1 MKKIKIIGVILLIIS
16 IGLVIYKEF
25 INPPVNI
32 YTITNSGSEKEDAKV
47 YLNATF
53 VAGTI
58 TGNDNDSYYVMFG
71 DGVQYIVH
79 INNAKANKINRYLL
93 DNPDSSYKIR
103 GITKLIPKDMV
114 ENGRKFVKE
123 WLDNNHNH
131 SGEEDKNHTHDITE
145 DDFYHYFGYVYLEEA
160 NFDIIKLII
169 YITGITG
176 LLIVLYAINTKYHFI
191 GD

>member
-1 MKKIKIIGVILLIIS
+1 MKKIKIIGIILLVIS
-16 IGLVIYKEF
+16 LGLIIYKEF

-32 YTITNSGSEKEDAKV
+32 HTITNSGEKKENTKV
-47 YLNATF
+47 YLDATF

-58 TGNDNDSYYVMFG
+58 TGNNKESYYVMFG

-79 INNAKANKINRYLL
+79 INNNKANKINRYLL
-93 DNPDSSYKIR
+93 DNPDSSYKIK

-131 SGEEDKNHTHDITE
+131 SGVEENHTHNITE
-145 DDFYHYFGYVYLEEA
+145 DDFYHYFGYVYLEET
-160 NFDIIKLII
+160 NFDIINLII

-176 LLIVLYAINTKYHFI
+176 LLIVLYAINVKYHFI